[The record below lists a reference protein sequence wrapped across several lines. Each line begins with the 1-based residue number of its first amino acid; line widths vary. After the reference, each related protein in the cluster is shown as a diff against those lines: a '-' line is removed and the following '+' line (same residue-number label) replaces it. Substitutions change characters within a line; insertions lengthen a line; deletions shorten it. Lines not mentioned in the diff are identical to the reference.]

1 MRRKALVG
9 TVALSG
15 ALSTLLLLV
24 APSCGDDKTGV
35 ERLRP
40 TAGRLEGDVDVEI
53 VGRNFRQDIGYTVYF
68 GVRRAKQ
75 VIIRDETSIIATT
88 PEHRTEEPVDVRIVA
103 DDGHSWLI
111 RRGFR
116 YVSESVNIIEQLGE
130 KQKKGPTKV
139 IR

>member
-1 MRRKALVG
+1 MRTKALLG
-9 TVALSG
+9 SVALSG
-15 ALSTLLLLV
+15 ALSSLLV
-24 APSCGDDKTGV
+24 LLAPACGDGTTAV
-35 ERLRP
+35 ERLHP

-75 VIIRDETSIIATT
+75 IVIRDEGTIIATT
-88 PEHRTEEPVDVRIVA
+88 PEHRAEEPVDVRIIA

-111 RRGFR
+111 RNGFR